1 MRGTHDIPTNASNAH
16 APAGRRLHVP
26 RGTAERGRSVACPIG
41 RRIDR
46 VTSSTGSARVVAIH
60 IGRVIVDMEGSGQPV
75 HDVPMPASPALRRG
89 AVGASHGS
97 PGSTELNIT
106 SGEDIR
112 MNTAMAEL
120 RDTRPAVGCV
130 QALPDR
136 PGPDQP
142 LAGLACINDMA
153 AEAEARLP
161 KAAFDYYAGGSG
173 TEWTLAENERAF
185 RRWVF
190 RRRVLVDVSEVDTA
204 VTVLGRRLAFPVLL
218 APVALQRMAHRDGEL
233 ATARAAA
240 AAGTTMILSTL
251 SSTTIEDV
259 ADTGVDRWF
268 QLYVHKDRGLT
279 AELIDRAVAGGYR
292 ALVLTVD
299 TPQLGRRDRDER
311 NRFLP
316 PPGVDL
322 AILTSTT
329 GGLAQQSGADGGS
342 SLFAYFAR
350 QCDAS
355 VTWTD
360 VEWVRSRARLPVVL
374 KGIMTAEDARRAA
387 DEGVDAI
394 SVSNHGGRQLDG
406 DPATIDALPEVA
418 DEVGD
423 RLDVLVD
430 GGVRRGTD
438 VLCALALG
446 ARAVLIGRPQLW
458 GLACGGEAGVRHVLD
473 LLRMDF
479 TLAMRLAGVTSADA
493 VDRSLVRRA
502 AL

>member
-1 MRGTHDIPTNASNAH
+1 
-16 APAGRRLHVP
+16 
-26 RGTAERGRSVACPIG
+26 
-41 RRIDR
+41 
-46 VTSSTGSARVVAIH
+46 
-60 IGRVIVDMEGSGQPV
+60 
-75 HDVPMPASPALRRG
+75 
-89 AVGASHGS
+89 
-97 PGSTELNIT
+97 
-106 SGEDIR
+106 
-112 MNTAMAEL
+112 
-120 RDTRPAVGCV
+120 
-130 QALPDR
+130 
-136 PGPDQP
+136 
-142 LAGLACINDMA
+142 MA

-204 VTVLGRRLAFPVLL
+204 VTVLGQRLPFPVLL
-218 APVALQRMAHRDGEL
+218 APVALQRMAHAEGEL

-240 AAGTTMILSTL
+240 EAGTTMILSTL

-259 ADTGVDRWF
+259 AATGVDRWF
-268 QLYVHKDRGLT
+268 QLYVHRDRGLT
-279 AELIDRAVAGGYR
+279 GELIDRAVASGYR

-311 NRFLP
+311 NGFLP

-329 GGLAQQSGADGGS
+329 GGLSQQTGAGGGS

-350 QCDAS
+350 QCDPS
-355 VTWTD
+355 VTWAD
-360 VEWVRSRARLPVVL
+360 VEWVRSRAQLPVVL
-374 KGIMTAEDARRAA
+374 KGVTTAEDARRAA
-387 DEGVDAI
+387 DAGVAAV

-446 ARAVLIGRPQLW
+446 AKAVLIGRPQLW
-458 GLACGGEAGVRHVLD
+458 GLACGGQAGVGRVLD

-479 TLAMRLAGVTSADA
+479 TLAMRLAGVTSTAA
-493 VDRSLVRRA
+493 IGRSLVRRA
-502 AL
+502 VP